1 MTGRT
6 KTIDAVQGVLLVSV
20 AFVAFS
26 VCRLNHDV
34 DPPVFELLHDY
45 PELYIRPEEIQGFA
59 VESRYGGEPCVKI
72 LLDGLTIYV
81 LGPPDRIR
89 RLLARQKKP
98 R

>member
-1 MTGRT
+1 MLET
-6 KTIDAVQGVLLVSV
+6 LLASA
-20 AFVAFS
+20 AFVAFN

-34 DPPVFELLHDY
+34 EPPVFELLHGY
-45 PELYIRPEEIQGFA
+45 PELYIRPEEIQGFS

-81 LGPPDRIR
+81 LGPPERIR
-89 RLLARQKKP
+89 QLLDTKRKP